1 VRTSTGLVEESRYEE
16 LFDRYITHVSLWV
29 KGERHRDPMTGRYEE
44 PDETLF
50 KRVEDILE
58 VKDAK
63 EFRRN
68 LISVV
73 AAYAIDHPGERM
85 DPEKIFPRYLERVKE
100 AYFTERRSFVAAML
114 RDMLV
119 LLSDETESTSQ
130 QLEPDRKRDAQAA
143 VERLI
148 SAAGYCKL
156 CARESLGELLRARYA
171 DA

>member
-1 VRTSTGLVEESRYEE
+1 M
-16 LFDRYITHVSLWV
+16 HVSLWV
-29 KGERHRDPMTGRYEE
+29 KGERHRDPMTGKYEE

-50 KRVEDILE
+50 RRVEDILE

-73 AAYAIDHPGERM
+73 AAYSIDHPGERM
-85 DPEKIFPRYLERVKE
+85 DPAEIFPRYLERVKE
-100 AYFTERRSFVAAML
+100 SYFTERRSFVAAVI

-119 LLSDETESTSQ
+119 LLSEGTQ
-130 QLEPDRKRDAQAA
+130 QHNEQVLDGDRRRDAQAA
-143 VERLI
+143 VDRLL
-148 SAAGYCKL
+148 AGYGYCKL
-156 CARESLGELLRARYA
+156 CARESLGELLRSRYA